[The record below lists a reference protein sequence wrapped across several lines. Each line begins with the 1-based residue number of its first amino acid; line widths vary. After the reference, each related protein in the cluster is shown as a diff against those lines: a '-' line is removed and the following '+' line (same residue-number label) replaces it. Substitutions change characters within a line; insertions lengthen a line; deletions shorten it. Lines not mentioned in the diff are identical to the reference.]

1 MRRKAKTLPASV
13 TRLGDAKRL
22 TRGIFGPYLELNGNM
37 QTVA

>member
-1 MRRKAKTLPASV
+1 MQRKTKTPSACV

-37 QTVA
+37 QNVA